1 MVGFGTSVTDVNVQL
16 FAFSHTFPDDIDIL
30 LVGPQGQNAI
40 IMSDAGGGT
49 DIVNLTITLDDAAAA
64 ALPDTTALASGSYQ
78 PADYATGD
86 TFPAPAPAPSGA
98 VALST
103 FNGTD
108 PNGVWSLYIYDD
120 ASGDVGSV
128 GWCLDVTAPLPPTAT
143 PTATATSTPLPPTA
157 TPTTPPTDVQLSEVR
172 GTSASTATVV
182 VMVGLFLFVIALFIR
197 RRSA

>member
-1 MVGFGTSVTDVNVQL
+1 MGLGTSVTDVNVQL
-16 FAFSHTFPDDIDIL
+16 FAFSHTYPDDIDML

-40 IMSDAGGGT
+40 IMSDAGGST
-49 DIVNLTITLDDAAAA
+49 DIVNITITLDDAAAA
-64 ALPDTTALASGSYQ
+64 PLPDTTVIANGSYQ
-78 PADYATGD
+78 PADYTTGD

-120 ASGDVGSV
+120 AGGDFGSV
-128 GWCLDVTAPLPPTAT
+128 GWCLDVTAPQAPTST
-143 PTATATSTPLPPTA
+143 PTATNTPLPPTA

-172 GTSASTATVV
+172 GTSASATTGVIV
-182 VMVGLFLFVIALFIR
+182 VGLFLFVIALFIR